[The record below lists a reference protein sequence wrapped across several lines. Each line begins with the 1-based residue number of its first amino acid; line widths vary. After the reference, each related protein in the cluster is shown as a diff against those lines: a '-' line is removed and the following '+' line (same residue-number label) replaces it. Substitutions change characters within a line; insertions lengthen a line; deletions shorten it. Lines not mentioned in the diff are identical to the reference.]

1 MYVVAI
7 LPLMEHKLLKWS
19 CY

>member
-7 LPLMEHKLLKWS
+7 LLLHKWLKWS
-19 CY
+19 RD

>member
-7 LPLMEHKLLKWS
+7 LPLREHIWLKWS
-19 CY
+19 RD